1 MAYNIIILGMS
12 SMVNIAENDVV
23 SLDQVDRNILEFL
36 QKDGRSSASF
46 IADKIKMSVPAVA
59 DRIKKL
65 QESDVIKGF
74 TTMLNHRK
82 VGLDVSAFIT
92 IISESSSHYSDV
104 VRETNNS
111 PEIIQCFTTTGNGS
125 HVLLALVE
133 NTHSLEKLLR
143 KIQSWPGVMRTETQI
158 ILSSYKG
165 INAVLI
171 P

>member
-1 MAYNIIILGMS
+1 MA

-23 SLDQVDRNILEFL
+23 SLDQVDRDILEYL

-65 QESDVIKGF
+65 QEVDVIKGF

-92 IISESSSHYSDV
+92 VISESSSHYRRDQ
-104 VRETNNS
+104 N
-111 PEIIQCFTTTGNGS
+111 
-125 HVLLALVE
+125 
-133 NTHSLEKLLR
+133 
-143 KIQSWPGVMRTETQI
+143 
-158 ILSSYKG
+158 
-165 INAVLI
+165 
-171 P
+171 

>member
-1 MAYNIIILGMS
+1 MS
-12 SMVNIAENDVV
+12 I
-23 SLDQVDRNILEFL
+23 
-36 QKDGRSSASF
+36 
-46 IADKIKMSVPAVA
+46 PAVTE
-59 DRIKKL
+59 RIKKL
-65 QESDVIKGF
+65 QESGIIMGF
-74 TTMLNHRK
+74 TAVLNHRK

-92 IISESSSHYSDV
+92 VISESSSHYSDV

-125 HVLLALVE
+125 HVLFALVE
-133 NTHSLEKLLR
+133 NTHALEKLLR

-165 INAVLI
+165 INAVQI

>member
-1 MAYNIIILGMS
+1 MSPALNIT
-12 SMVNIAENDVV
+12 ENNVIT
-23 SLDQVDRNILEFL
+23 LDQVDRDILEIL

-46 IADKIKMSVPAVA
+46 IAEEIGMSVPAVS

-65 QESDVIKGF
+65 QETGVINGF
-74 TTMLNHRK
+74 TALLNHRK

-92 IISESSSHYSDV
+92 VISESSSHYSDV
-104 VRETNNS
+104 IRETNNS

-133 NTHSLEKLLR
+133 NTHSLERLLR
-143 KIQSWPGVMRTETQI
+143 KIQGWPGVMRTETQI

-165 INAVLI
+165 LNAVLI

>member
-1 MAYNIIILGMS
+1 MS
-12 SMVNIAENDVV
+12 I
-23 SLDQVDRNILEFL
+23 
-36 QKDGRSSASF
+36 
-46 IADKIKMSVPAVA
+46 PAVT

-65 QESDVIKGF
+65 QESGIIMGYTAV
-74 TTMLNHRK
+74 LNHRK

-92 IISESSSHYSDV
+92 VISESSSHYSDV
-104 VRETNNS
+104 VRETNKS

-125 HVLLALVE
+125 HVLFALVE
-133 NTHSLEKLLR
+133 NTHALEKLLR

>member
-1 MAYNIIILGMS
+1 MPVLAE
-12 SMVNIAENDVV
+12 IAENDVIT
-23 SLDQVDRNILEFL
+23 LDQVDRDILAIL
-36 QKDGRSSASF
+36 QNDGRSSASH
-46 IADKIKMSVPAVA
+46 IAQEISMSVPAMT

-65 QESDVIKGF
+65 QESGVIMGF
-74 TTMLNHRK
+74 TTMLDHRK
-82 VGLDVSAFIT
+82 LGLDVSAFIT
-92 IISESSSHYSDV
+92 VISESSSHYSDV

-125 HVLLALVE
+125 HVLFALVE
-133 NTHSLEKLLR
+133 NTHALEKLLR

-165 INAVLI
+165 INAIDI

>member
-1 MAYNIIILGMS
+1 MPNLADIT
-12 SMVNIAENDVV
+12 ENDVIT
-23 SLDQVDRNILEFL
+23 LDQVDRDILAIL
-36 QKDGRSSASF
+36 QKDGRSSASYVAQE
-46 IADKIKMSVPAVA
+46 ISMSVPAVT

-65 QESDVIKGF
+65 QESGVIMGF
-74 TTMLNHRK
+74 TTKLNHRK

-92 IISESSSHYSDV
+92 VISESSSHYSDV

-125 HVLLALVE
+125 HVLFALAE
-133 NTHSLEKLLR
+133 NTYALEKLLR
-143 KIQSWPGVMRTETQI
+143 KIQRWPGVMRTETQI

-165 INAVLI
+165 INAIKI

>member
-1 MAYNIIILGMS
+1 MPIRADIT
-12 SMVNIAENDVV
+12 ENDVIK
-23 SLDQVDRNILEFL
+23 LDQVDRDILAIL
-36 QKDGRSSASF
+36 QKDGRSSASYVAQE
-46 IADKIKMSVPAVA
+46 ISMSIPAIT

-65 QESDVIKGF
+65 QESGVIMGF
-74 TTMLNHRK
+74 TTKLNHRK

-92 IISESSSHYSDV
+92 VISESSSHYSDV

-125 HVLLALVE
+125 HVLFALVE
-133 NTHSLEKLLR
+133 NTYALEKLLR
-143 KIQSWPGVMRTETQI
+143 KIQRWPGVMRTETQI

-165 INAVLI
+165 INAVKI